1 MEIGQERLRGGLVSS
16 SGRVRALGLLGVA
29 WFLVW
34 EVWGLGLLGFRVYF
48 LVWEV
53 WGFGFRGLVSSSG
66 GVWGLGF

>member
-34 EVWGLGLLGFRVYF
+34 EV
-48 LVWEV
+48 
-53 WGFGFRGLVSSSG
+53 SSSG
-66 GVWGLGF
+66 GVWGVGF